1 MKILSIGQHIEFSGI
16 EITYASLIHLGSIE
30 NISDFDYILISGGD
44 GAIRRALKDLYNKFG
59 VSSIP
64 PFIVNPTGSFNV
76 LAKIH
81 RLPNIDKILAL
92 IANNEDIK
100 KIDVPFYAI
109 DKKIFL
115 FSCGNSSDV
124 AHIFISEVL
133 RFGLL
138 KSGALRYVIS
148 TLLLLPFHLLATP
161 FLLASKSRFFVFT
174 PLKFKRF
181 FNIHG
186 QINDSLE
193 IDLKNY
199 YNVLEFDGDLS
210 VVKKQ
215 KIVIQKVGNISL
227 ITI

>member
-1 MKILSIGQHIEFSGI
+1 MKILSIGQHIEFSNI
-16 EITYASLIHLGSIE
+16 EITYISLLHLTSVE
-30 NISDFDYILISGGD
+30 NITDFDYILISGGD
-44 GAIRRALKDLYNKFG
+44 GAIRRTLKDLYNKFG
-59 VSSIP
+59 SSSIP

-81 RLPNIDKILAL
+81 RLPNIDDILL
-92 IANNEDIK
+92 RISSGKDIK
-100 KIDVPFYAI
+100 KRVIPFYAI

-133 RFGLL
+133 RFGIL
-138 KSGALRYVIS
+138 KSGALRYIIS
-148 TLLLLPFHLLATP
+148 TLILLPFHLLITP
-161 FLLASKSRFFVFT
+161 FLLTSKSRFFVFT

-181 FNIHG
+181 FNIYG

-227 ITI
+227 ATI

>member
-1 MKILSIGQHIEFSGI
+1 MKILSIGQHIEFSNI
-16 EITYASLIHLGSIE
+16 DITYISFLHLASVE

-44 GAIRRALKDLYNKFG
+44 GAIRRTLKDLYNKFG
-59 VSSIP
+59 SSSIP

-81 RLPNIDKILAL
+81 RLPNIDDILL
-92 IANNEDIK
+92 RISSGKDIK
-100 KIDVPFYAI
+100 KRVIPFYAI

-133 RFGLL
+133 RFGIL
-138 KSGALRYVIS
+138 KSGALRYIIS
-148 TLLLLPFHLLATP
+148 TLILLPFHLLITP
-161 FLLASKSRFFVFT
+161 FLLTSKSRFFVFT

-181 FNIHG
+181 FNIYG

-227 ITI
+227 ATI

>member
-1 MKILSIGQHIEFSGI
+1 MKILSIGQHIEFPNI
-16 EITYASLIHLGSIE
+16 EITYISLLHLVSVE

-44 GAIRRALKDLYNKFG
+44 GAIRRTLKDLYNKFG
-59 VSSIP
+59 PSSIP

-81 RLPNIDKILAL
+81 RLPNIDKILL
-92 IANNEDIK
+92 RISSGKDIK
-100 KIDVPFYAI
+100 KRVIPFYAI

-133 RFGLL
+133 RFGIL
-138 KSGALRYVIS
+138 KSGALRYIIS
-148 TLLLLPFHLLATP
+148 TLILLPFHLLITP
-161 FLLASKSRFFVFT
+161 FLLTSKSRFFVFT

-181 FNIHG
+181 FNIYG

-227 ITI
+227 ATI

>member
-1 MKILSIGQHIEFSGI
+1 MKILSIGQHIEFPNI

-30 NISDFDYILISGGD
+30 NISDFDYILINGGD
-44 GAIRRALKDLYNKFG
+44 GAIRRTLKDLYNKFG
-59 VSSIP
+59 SSSIP

-81 RLPNIDKILAL
+81 RLPNIDDILL
-92 IANNEDIK
+92 RISSGKDIK
-100 KIDVPFYAI
+100 KRVIPFYAI

-133 RFGLL
+133 RFGIL
-138 KSGALRYVIS
+138 KSGALRYIIS
-148 TLLLLPFHLLATP
+148 TLILLPFHLFITP
-161 FLLASKSRFFVFT
+161 FLLISKSRFFVFT

-181 FNIHG
+181 FNIYG

-227 ITI
+227 ATI